1 MKLEIFNKA
10 TRTRMD
16 IIRTYNFVQYV
27 DEFNGVGSFS
37 LKLPVAEETLK
48 YLTYGNFILFDDGVV
63 GIIKKISDVQDDD
76 TEIEISGY
84 LTNHILAF
92 RSFLTTT
99 KYYDTIVN
107 VARSMVSDL
116 MISNSNEERNIDFV
130 KLSTNSNYI
139 PELTNKVRI
148 QDTGTKLNEKIS
160 EMFLPYGFGYKM
172 YPVIKDYDEQS
183 GVYSNLSEIEFRVLK
198 PIDRTIGNAAGIT
211 PVVFSFELSNLKR
224 LEYEEDGSDY
234 STVAVVASEGTGTN
248 RKIVEVGETEKTGYD
263 RIELYVDARDLQSES
278 SDGTTITQKE
288 LEELMNQRGLEKLEE
303 HKTFISFD
311 GSIVDGNMQ
320 YEYGKDFYN
329 GDYVSIIDKH
339 LGKTFNLQ
347 IVSVTKSISNG
358 VEYFDL
364 TFGYDKYT
372 VKNMTSNSG
381 GTTSVVSGGG
391 SSGGGGTGAT
401 TVSVKVNSTTTGE
414 PGTDAS
420 VTNIGTDENVQL
432 DFVIPR
438 GAKGDKGD
446 KGDKGNPGDKG
457 DPGANGE
464 DGSNGVSPVL
474 SVSEITNGHKVTI
487 VDTDGPKSFDVLNG
501 SKGDP
506 GDKGDPGNK
515 GDKGDPGT
523 DGADGKAATIEVG
536 TVTTGD
542 PGTNASVVNVG
553 TENAAVLNFTIP
565 RGNPGESGGGSSG
578 GSGGLFAF
586 EIRSD
591 GHLYVLSD
599 TTLTENQFVINSS
612 GHLIYTLEG

>member
-116 MISNSNEERNIDFV
+116 MISNSNEVRNIDFI
-130 KLSTNSNYI
+130 KLSTNLKYI

-198 PIDRTIGNAAGIT
+198 PVDRTIGNAEGIT
-211 PVVFSFELSNLKR
+211 PVVFSFELSNLKS

-234 STVAVVASEGTGTN
+234 STIAVVASEGTGSN
-248 RKIVEVGETEKTGYD
+248 RKIVEVGESEKTGYD

-278 SDGTTITQKE
+278 PDGATITQKE

-364 TFGYDKYT
+364 TFGYDRYT

-391 SSGGGGTGAT
+391 GTGST
-401 TVSVKVNSTTTGE
+401 TVSVRVNSTTTGE

-420 VTNIGTDENVQL
+420 VTNVGTDENVQL

-438 GAKGDKGD
+438 GANGGKGDKGD
-446 KGDKGNPGDKG
+446 KGDPGEKGEKGNPGT
-457 DPGANGE
+457 

-474 SVSEITNGHKVTI
+474 SVTEIINGHKVTI
-487 VDTDGPKSFDVLNG
+487 VDTDGTKSFDVLNG

-506 GDKGDPGNK
+506 GDKGVP
-515 GDKGDPGT
+515 GDKGNPGT
-523 DGADGKAATIEVG
+523 DGLDGKAATIEIG
-536 TVTTGD
+536 TVTTGN

-565 RGNPGESGGGSSG
+565 RGNPGEPGGGSSG

-586 EIRSD
+586 ELRSD
-591 GHLYVLSD
+591 GHLYVISD

>member
-116 MISNSNEERNIDFV
+116 MISNSNEVRNIDFI
-130 KLSTNSNYI
+130 KLSTNSKYI

-198 PIDRTIGNAAGIT
+198 PVDRTIGNAEGIT

-234 STVAVVASEGTGTN
+234 STIAVVASEGTGSN
-248 RKIVEVGETEKTGYD
+248 RKIVEVGESEKTGYD

-278 SDGTTITQKE
+278 TDGTTITKKE

-364 TFGYDKYT
+364 TFGYDRYT

-391 SSGGGGTGAT
+391 SSGGGGTGST
-401 TVSVKVNSTTTGE
+401 TVSVRVNSTTTGE

-438 GAKGDKGD
+438 GANGD
-446 KGDKGNPGDKG
+446 KGDKGNPG
-457 DPGANGE
+457 A
-464 DGSNGVSPVL
+464 DGL
-474 SVSEITNGHKVTI
+474 
-487 VDTDGPKSFDVLNG
+487 
-501 SKGDP
+501 
-506 GDKGDPGNK
+506 
-515 GDKGDPGT
+515 
-523 DGADGKAATIEVG
+523 DGKAATIEIG
-536 TVTTGD
+536 TVTTGN
-542 PGTNASVVNVG
+542 PGTDASVVNVG
-553 TENAAVLNFTIP
+553 TENTAVLNFTIP
-565 RGNPGESGGGSSG
+565 RGNPGEPGGGSSG

-591 GHLYVLSD
+591 GHLYVISD

>member
-1 MKLEIFNKA
+1 M
-10 TRTRMD
+10 
-16 IIRTYNFVQYV
+16 
-27 DEFNGVGSFS
+27 
-37 LKLPVAEETLK
+37 
-48 YLTYGNFILFDDGVV
+48 
-63 GIIKKISDVQDDD
+63 
-76 TEIEISGY
+76 
-84 LTNHILAF
+84 
-92 RSFLTTT
+92 
-99 KYYDTIVN
+99 
-107 VARSMVSDL
+107 
-116 MISNSNEERNIDFV
+116 
-130 KLSTNSNYI
+130 
-139 PELTNKVRI
+139 
-148 QDTGTKLNEKIS
+148 
-160 EMFLPYGFGYKM
+160 
-172 YPVIKDYDEQS
+172 
-183 GVYSNLSEIEFRVLK
+183 
-198 PIDRTIGNAAGIT
+198 
-211 PVVFSFELSNLKR
+211 
-224 LEYEEDGSDY
+224 
-234 STVAVVASEGTGTN
+234 
-248 RKIVEVGETEKTGYD
+248 
-263 RIELYVDARDLQSES
+263 YVDARDLQSES